1 MKPRGP
7 LKRKPTEKIASTDPG
22 TPADPNPTDTLPRFI
37 PMNTPCSLFR
47 APRIPG
53 RLLPWRP
60 LLATLLF
67 SPVLL
72 SAQVQ
77 APTPTAT
84 DTAKPVP
91 TEPVYELSPFEVN
104 AEKDDGFMATNA
116 GTATKLGLDMK
127 DMSAPYSVMTGEFI
141 RAMGLTDLQSAVM
154 WSTNGAPVLDGQ
166 GADLFGGGGTS
177 TASTMYNIRGAVL
190 NAGQQRN
197 FFLNA
202 GINDTYNIERIDFGR
217 GPNAVLFNV
226 GANDALGG
234 GISTQGK
241 RARTDRD
248 MFALGLTVGSWD
260 YYRSTLDVNRV
271 LIPDKLAVRAN
282 LLYQKRKGWQDQEFD
297 NREGITLSGLYR
309 LGRKTEL
316 QVEGISDKVER
327 ARVPLPYFD
336 NVSGWNGTTV
346 FSGPITDNQLNGL
359 AALGNGTLL
368 TRGATSPTNPAIT
381 AYQGQPEGVWRENS
395 NVYIYDPATN
405 SVMNWIHTGSTR
417 RGDETPLTPIY
428 INGTAWSR
436 NNNGEILPLG
446 NYGASGGNSRTP
458 GVTSNG
464 GQAAFYDM
472 INLPGDLFSRQV
484 AASNFEVPGKRFSAM
499 PNAPLFVQ
507 TTKDINFA
515 LRHQFSE
522 NLYFELAGDMNR
534 VIETP
539 LASYLGL
546 RSAFIDLNQ
555 TLPNGQTNPHFLDPY
570 SQVDM
575 VYNNRLMDNYG
586 LKANLAWIKDLGKW
600 GHYTFNLSG
609 ALTGREVDYTRYTL
623 SLANNPDPRA
633 WQDGAQRIR
642 VRYYWNDT
650 ARPWGD
656 VNPTTLFDRTV
667 QSGGNSY
674 TTSTTTIQPRWVLF
688 DWSDRKERSKS
699 VILAAAARWFDNK
712 LIVSPG
718 VRIDR
723 QFTYVRNRPTSY
735 GFLPNDPSWDGVTL
749 DDRYWRPDAPA
760 DWYDLTYIPKNANGT
775 PRSLQPL
782 PATGNRPTS
791 GGTFGVSPGNP
802 VYANDRFRGDY
813 NAPAAEQTVVLT
825 NVGATYHVFDWL
837 SLKANYGDGYKPL
850 DPGRFFID
858 GTEADPEKGVAYEG
872 GFTVS
877 LFGDRLAITPRYYYN
892 EKVNRLGDPA
902 TTSPFNTLMGSRAW
916 NDGGLEGRN
925 PFGYSNVLGQD
936 YFSTKND
943 GVEVEINGRITR
955 GWRVLA
961 NFGTGQLVDYDRW
974 KNTVAYIDSR
984 KDDMLDVLKAAGGT
998 LNTAAKPF
1006 NAGRNVEAAPG
1017 LAIADPAITDSMISA
1032 AGGNPSVRTNAVNA
1046 YNNVWIQY
1054 DNISLLADTIGI
1066 KRMSAKLFT
1075 DYTVQEGRF
1084 KGLRFGLGWQYVDK
1098 DLAGYRSGDTVANPS
1113 FNSALPVS
1121 ATNRPWMDDPS
1132 VDLNTPVWVK
1142 RPSEW
1147 TGTLGYTKRLK
1158 TKVALLQGAT
1168 MDFQLT
1174 IRNLTNKQ
1182 EVFYQDDG
1190 VTLRPPDG
1198 DVNAPNRVAVPGR
1211 VASYQRP
1218 INYEFTTTLRF

>member
-1 MKPRGP
+1 
-7 LKRKPTEKIASTDPG
+7 
-22 TPADPNPTDTLPRFI
+22 
-37 PMNTPCSLFR
+37 MNTPCSSCSIDGIALS
-47 APRIPG
+47 PG
-53 RLLPWRP
+53 RPNLRWRALLFVPLFLAPALLP
-60 LLATLLF
+60 
-67 SPVLL
+67 
-72 SAQVQ
+72 AQVKKP
-77 APTPTAT
+77 APASPTTTERAAT
-84 DTAKPVP
+84 KDSEIIV
-91 TEPVYELSPFEVN
+91 LSPFEVN

-141 RAMGLTDLQSAVM
+141 KAMGITDLQSAVM

-166 GADLFGGGGTS
+166 GADLFGGGSTS
-177 TASTMYNIRGAVL
+177 TASTMYNIRGAIL

-241 RARTDRD
+241 RARTDRNTL
-248 MFALGLTVGSWD
+248 ALGFTVGSWD

-271 LIPDKLAVRAN
+271 LVPDKLALRAN

-297 NREGITLSGLYR
+297 DREGATLAGLYR

-316 QVEGISDKVER
+316 QIEGISDKVER

-336 NVSGWNGTTV
+336 NLSGWNGATV
-346 FSGPITDNQLNGL
+346 FAGPITDNQLNGL
-359 AALGNGTLL
+359 DPLANGTLL
-368 TRGATSPTNPAIT
+368 ARGATSPTNPAIT
-381 AYQGQPEGVWRENS
+381 AYQGQPEGVWRENG
-395 NVYIYDPATN
+395 NVYIYDPASN

-428 INGTAWSR
+428 IDGVAWTR
-436 NNNGEILPLG
+436 NNNLNNLPIG

-464 GQAAFYDM
+464 GAAAFYDM
-472 INLPGDLFSRQV
+472 INLPGELFSRQV
-484 AASNFEVPGKRFSAM
+484 AGSNFEVPGKRFSAM
-499 PNAPLFVQ
+499 PKQPLFVQ
-507 TTKDINFA
+507 TTKDINFT

-546 RSAFIDLNQ
+546 RTAFIDLNR
-555 TLPNGQTNPHFLDPY
+555 TLPNGTANPHFLDPY

-575 VYNNRLMDNYG
+575 VYNNRVMDNHG

-609 ALTGREVDYTRYTL
+609 ALTGREVDFTRYTL
-623 SLANNPDPRA
+623 SLANHADPRA
-633 WQDGAQRIR
+633 WQDGGQRIR

-667 QSGGNSY
+667 QTGGNSY
-674 TTSTTTIQPRWVLF
+674 TTSTAAIQPRWVLF
-688 DWSDRKERSKS
+688 DWSDRKERTKS
-699 VILAAAARWFDNK
+699 VILAAAVRWFDNK
-712 LIVSPG
+712 LILSPG

-723 QFTYVRNRPTSY
+723 QFTYVRNRPTSS
-735 GFLPNDPSWDGVTL
+735 GFLPNDPAWDGITL

-760 DWYDLTYIPKNANGT
+760 DWMTLSYIPKNADGT
-775 PRSLQPL
+775 PRSAQAV

-791 GGTFGVSPGNP
+791 GGTLGVNPGNP

-813 NAPAAEQTVVLT
+813 NTPAAEQTVVLT

-837 SLKANYGDGYKPL
+837 SLKANYGDGYKPI
-850 DPGRFFID
+850 DPGRFELD
-858 GTEADPEKGVAYEG
+858 GAIAKPEKGVAYEG
-872 GFTVS
+872 GFTIS
-877 LFGDRLAITPRYYYN
+877 LFKDRLAITPRYYYN
-892 EKVNRLGDPA
+892 EKVNRLGDPPTGSGA
-902 TTSPFNTLMGSRAW
+902 NGNNGPINLLMRSRAW
-916 NDGGLEGRN
+916 NDPGLDGRN
-925 PFGYSNVLGQD
+925 PLGYSDVIGFD

-974 KNTVAYIDSR
+974 QNTRAYVESR
-984 KDDMLDVLKAAGGT
+984 KDEMLEVLKAAGGT
-998 LNTAAKPF
+998 LNTATKPF
-1006 NAGRNVEAAPG
+1006 NAGHGVEAAPG
-1017 LAIADPAITDSMISA
+1017 FAIADPAITDAMISA
-1032 AGGNPSVRTNAVNA
+1032 AGGNPTVRTNAVNA

-1054 DNISLLADTIGI
+1054 DNIGLLADTIGI
-1066 KRMSAKLFT
+1066 KRMSAKFFT
-1075 DYTVQEGRF
+1075 DYSIQTGRF

-1121 ATNRPWMDDPS
+1121 DTNRPWMDDPA
-1132 VDLNTPVWVK
+1132 VDLNTPVWIK

-1147 TGTLGYTKRLK
+1147 TGTIGYSRRLK
-1158 TKVALLQGAT
+1158 TKIAFLGAT
-1168 MDFQLT
+1168 ELDVQLT

-1182 EVFYQDDG
+1182 EVYYQDDG

-1198 DVNAPNRVAVPGR
+1198 DYTQPNRVAVPGR
-1211 VASYQRP
+1211 VAAYQRP
-1218 INYEFTTTLRF
+1218 INFELTTTLKF